1 MKNLIKLEEL
11 FLFILGIF
19 LFSQLDYAWLWFWAL
34 LLAPDLGMLGYLG
47 GTKLGATTYNLVHH
61 RGVAVGLYLLG
72 VYVSSQGMLLA
83 GVMIFAHAS
92 LDRVFGYGL
101 KYTDSFQHTHLGMV
115 GKRMGELK

>member
-11 FLFILGIF
+11 FLLILGIF
-19 LFSQLDYAWLWFWAL
+19 LFSQLDYVWWWFLVL

-47 GTKLGATTYNLVHH
+47 GTRLGASTYNLVHH

-72 VYVSSQGMLLA
+72 VYLSSQGMQLA
-83 GVMIFAHAS
+83 GVMIFSHAS

-101 KYTDSFQHTHLGMV
+101 KYTDSFQHTHLGTV
-115 GKRMGELK
+115 GKR